1 MLDGSSRGKT
11 ASINLV
17 DGLPRMGEG
26 VGGASFSYSMEAVL
40 GEAASI
46 VFLDGLP
53 LGMGLIGAG
62 VSIDFWDGLSL
73 GMGLIGAGGFAQW
86 RQLLGRLRPL
96 IFWVGCLQ

>member
-1 MLDGSSRGKT
+1 
-11 ASINLV
+11 
-17 DGLPRMGEG
+17 
-26 VGGASFSYSMEAVL
+26 MEAVI

>member
-1 MLDGSSRGKT
+1 MACLGW
-11 ASINLV
+11 
-17 DGLPRMGEG
+17 
-26 VGGASFSYSMEAVL
+26 ASFSCSMEAVI

-73 GMGLIGAGGFAQW
+73 GMG
-86 RQLLGRLRPL
+86 
-96 IFWVGCLQ
+96 

>member
-1 MLDGSSRGKT
+1 MLDEEVVRKT
-11 ASINLV
+11 ASIDLV

-26 VGGASFSYSMEAVL
+26 VGGASFSCSMEAVI
-40 GEAASI
+40 GEVASI

-73 GMGLIGAGGFAQW
+73 GMG
-86 RQLLGRLRPL
+86 
-96 IFWVGCLQ
+96 